1 MKGARSLQPG
11 TSKTRTHTSITA
23 MRRSLLDRKTSTVAW
38 QHREKTPSSPPNPM
52 PSTMSRVSR
61 NGTVSGT
68 DSNLPCSKH
77 IPKSMGISSVVFVST
92 KILYECRSPRPTMYP
107 TIELTATLR
116 VYLRDYQQGSIDF
129 NALISVFL
137 QMVSFVLQ
145 PRVEPFSGIRGHLK
159 KHSTHHRVEVARNL
173 QSRYDFKT
181 AVLPPI
187 AALQTTHP
195 KSPVERHVYLTV
207 VPEPIGISRNLHR
220 LVFAGFRSKT
230 ANCCHVRSGS
240 SLSPVLR
247 SVSRMCR
254 GGPAAS
260 TANKNITKRL
270 RVLHPFHDSR
280 TW

>member
-129 NALISVFL
+129 NALISVSCRWFH
-137 QMVSFVLQ
+137 SY
-145 PRVEPFSGIRGHLK
+145 FSRELN
-159 KHSTHHRVEVARNL
+159 HSAG
-173 QSRYDFKT
+173 SGD
-181 AVLPPI
+181 
-187 AALQTTHP
+187 
-195 KSPVERHVYLTV
+195 
-207 VPEPIGISRNLHR
+207 ISRNTR
-220 LVFAGFRSKT
+220 LITGWK
-230 ANCCHVRSGS
+230 
-240 SLSPVLR
+240 LPVTCKVDTVLKLR
-247 SVSRMCR
+247 SC
-254 GGPAAS
+254 
-260 TANKNITKRL
+260 
-270 RVLHPFHDSR
+270 HP
-280 TW
+280 